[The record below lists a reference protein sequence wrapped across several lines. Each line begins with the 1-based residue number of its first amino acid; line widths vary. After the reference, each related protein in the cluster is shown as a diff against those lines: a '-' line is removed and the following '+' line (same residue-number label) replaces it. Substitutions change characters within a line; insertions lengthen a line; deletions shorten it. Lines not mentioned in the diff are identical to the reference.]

1 MNVLWETMVDEM
13 RAVRFE
19 LDARRHFTAERQP
32 IELTRDVIAEWTG
45 NAPEPSAQLRTHQ
58 TAMSLH
64 RAASQGLIE
73 VG

>member
-1 MNVLWETMVDEM
+1 MNVLWETMIDEM

-32 IELTRDVIAEWTG
+32 IELTRDVIGEWTG
-45 NAPEPSAQLRTHQ
+45 RRSELSSDAVAAK

-73 VG
+73 MG

>member
-1 MNVLWETMVDEM
+1 MNVLWETMIDEM

-19 LDARRHFTAERQP
+19 LDARRHFTKEREP
-32 IELTRDVIAEWTG
+32 IELTRDVMAKWTDPRP
-45 NAPEPSAQLRTHQ
+45 ARDPQITATRSALSLR
-58 TAMSLH
+58 